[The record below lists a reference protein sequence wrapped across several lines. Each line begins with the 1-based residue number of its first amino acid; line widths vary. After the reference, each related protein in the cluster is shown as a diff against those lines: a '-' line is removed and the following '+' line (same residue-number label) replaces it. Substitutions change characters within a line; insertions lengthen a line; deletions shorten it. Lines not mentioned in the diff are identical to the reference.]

1 MEVQSNFFIYGKPTI
16 LAHLTSS
23 FSNVQTLPWVH
34 PRKIILFNSIVVG
47 GFSNSLIF
55 HCFPIKV
62 VLSNLC
68 FINSIVRGNSM
79 VLLMNLY
86 SFASLINPILIH
98 QVLFSIPFTPN
109 KPYFSK
115 LMCYILPFVSQ
126 KSHLFFKKNS
136 NKYVFYPSFSFFHFF
151 HFFLVILFNYAI
163 FLPRRICFIPPFFL
177 AFFSFWICFPMII
190 IFLFFLLGGCGHLG
204 DFLLLKI
211 YHFAK

>member
-23 FSNVQTLPWVH
+23 FSNVQMLPWVH
-34 PRKIILFNSIVVG
+34 PRKIILFNSTMVG

-55 HCFPIKV
+55 HHFPIKV

-68 FINSIVRGNSM
+68 FINSIARGNSM

-86 SFASLINPILIH
+86 SLASLISPILLH

-109 KPYFSK
+109 KPYFPK
-115 LMCYILPFVSQ
+115 VMCYILPFFFQ
-126 KSHLFFKKNS
+126 KSNCFSKKIPTN
-136 NKYVFYPSFSFFHFF
+136 VFYPSFSFFHFF

-163 FLPRRICFIPPFFL
+163 FLPRRICFIPPFFY
-177 AFFSFWICFPMII
+177 SI
-190 IFLFFLLGGCGHLG
+190 FFLLNLFSN
-204 DFLLLKI
+204 DYYFSLFSPWRMWSSRWFS
-211 YHFAK
+211 FA